1 MKEKDAVQ
9 EPATE
14 VTSEVQAAPEAK
26 PEKKA
31 DKKQSAKAKKEKKP
45 NWFVRTGKRI
55 GKWLHELRLE
65 LKKVVWPT
73 RKEVLHNT
81 LVVIACVL
89 VVGVCIW
96 VFDWLSAA
104 VIRALINLFAG

>member
-1 MKEKDAVQ
+1 MAENNTMKEKDAVK
-9 EPATE
+9 ET
-14 VTSEVQAAPEAK
+14 APETK

-31 DKKQSAKAKKEKKP
+31 DTKAEKKSAKKEKKP
-45 NWFVRTGKRI
+45 NWFVRTGKSI

-96 VFDWLSAA
+96 VFDWLCAA

>member
-9 EPATE
+9 E
-14 VTSEVQAAPEAK
+14 SAPENK

-31 DKKQSAKAKKEKKP
+31 DAKAEKKPAKKEKKP

-65 LKKVVWPT
+65 LKKVIWPT
-73 RKEVLHNT
+73 GKEVLHNT

-104 VIRALINLFAG
+104 IVRALIDLFA

>member
-1 MKEKDAVQ
+1 MAEKNTMKEKNAVQ
-9 EPATE
+9 ESALE
-14 VTSEVQAAPEAK
+14 NK

-31 DKKQSAKAKKEKKP
+31 DAKAEKKAAKKEKKP
-45 NWFVRTGKRI
+45 NWFVRTGKKI

-65 LKKVVWPT
+65 LKKVIWPT

-104 VIRALINLFAG
+104 IVRALIDLFA

>member
-1 MKEKDAVQ
+1 MAEKNTMKEKDAVQ
-9 EPATE
+9 E
-14 VTSEVQAAPEAK
+14 SAPENK

-31 DKKQSAKAKKEKKP
+31 DAKAEKKPAKKEKKP

-65 LKKVVWPT
+65 LKKVIWPT

-104 VIRALINLFAG
+104 IVRALIDLFA

>member
-1 MKEKDAVQ
+1 MAEKNTMKEKDAVQ
-9 EPATE
+9 E
-14 VTSEVQAAPEAK
+14 SAPENK

-31 DKKQSAKAKKEKKP
+31 DAKAEKKPAKKEKKP
-45 NWFVRTGKRI
+45 NWFVRTGKSI

-65 LKKVVWPT
+65 LKKVIWPT
-73 RKEVLHNT
+73 GKEVLHNT
-81 LVVIACVL
+81 LAVIACVL

-104 VIRALINLFAG
+104 IVRALIDLFA

>member
-1 MKEKDAVQ
+1 MAEKNTMKEKDAVQ
-9 EPATE
+9 E
-14 VTSEVQAAPEAK
+14 SAPENK

-31 DKKQSAKAKKEKKP
+31 DAKAEKKPAKKEKKP
-45 NWFVRTGKRI
+45 NWFVRTGKSI

-65 LKKVVWPT
+65 LKKVIWPT

-81 LVVIACVL
+81 LAVIACVL

-104 VIRALINLFAG
+104 IVRALIDLFA

>member
-1 MKEKDAVQ
+1 MAENNAMNEKDAVK
-9 EPATE
+9 ES
-14 VTSEVQAAPEAK
+14 V

-31 DKKQSAKAKKEKKP
+31 EKKPAKKEKKP
-45 NWFVRTGKRI
+45 NWFVRTGKSI

-65 LKKVVWPT
+65 LKKVIWPT

-104 VIRALINLFAG
+104 IVRALIDLFA

>member
-1 MKEKDAVQ
+1 MAENNAKNEKDAVK
-9 EPATE
+9 ES
-14 VTSEVQAAPEAK
+14 V

-31 DKKQSAKAKKEKKP
+31 DKKQPAKKEKKP
-45 NWFVRTGKRI
+45 NWFVRTGKSI

-81 LVVIACVL
+81 LAVIACVL
-89 VVGVCIW
+89 VVGICIW

-104 VIRALINLFAG
+104 VIRALIDLFAG

>member
-1 MKEKDAVQ
+1 MAENNTMKEKDAVQ
-9 EPATE
+9 EPAAG
-14 VTSEVQAAPEAK
+14 VK
-26 PEKKA
+26 PETKPETRT
-31 DKKQSAKAKKEKKP
+31 DKKTPAKKEKKP
-45 NWFVRTGKRI
+45 NWFVRTGKSI

-73 RKEVLHNT
+73 GKEVLHNT

-104 VIRALINLFAG
+104 IVRALINLSAG